1 MSILAAVEQACRI
14 RGDYVG
20 RQGYGLVYGSH
31 ATGTATPT
39 SDLDLVLI
47 GPEQLP
53 APRMS
58 QLITEVCALHHRF
71 GLDLDTE
78 VAYETKLFAT
88 FDDVHNAVALR
99 CFDRD
104 DGIIRAVPVV
114 AEPAFLNSHRF
125 GSRLLLN
132 ALTSPHIFLGGNTTR
147 YRVHQREAEAALA
160 RLALALVP
168 DTVVSMADIS
178 RAVVCCASAAGKD
191 FLGYDDG
198 AHLRST
204 LARGMGELMAEGFV
218 RDIDG
223 THIRKPTDRPQDS

>member
-88 FDDVHNAVALR
+88 FDDVRNAVALR

-114 AEPAFLNSHRF
+114 ADPAFLNSRRF

-160 RLALALVP
+160 RLALALVS

-178 RAVVCCASAAGKD
+178 RAVVGCASAAGKD

-204 LARGMGELMAEGFV
+204 LARGLGELVAEGSV
-218 RDIDG
+218 SDIGG
-223 THIRKPTDRPQDS
+223 THICKPTGRPQGS